1 MWDIYKRREIYLNA
15 KYVINGKYVEKWNDV
30 KNGKRIENKKAA
42 NLSVN
47 CFDDPSGNRT
57 RVYGVRGRRLDRLTN
72 GPVNRGDR
80 IRTCDL
86 CVPNAALYQ
95 TEPRLV
101 TATVYQRLRYNIMS
115 AEKKQ
120 VFFDEKIK
128 KLEIKMGETKKQ
140 LTNRLTAF

>member
-1 MWDIYKRREIYLNA
+1 MKVQQLFYKFFSFFEEARFEGYLSFRWLYVSGIIRDFQEIA
-15 KYVINGKYVEKWNDV
+15 KGKIDSVVNDEICI
-30 KNGKRIENKKAA
+30 RQNKKAA

-101 TATVYQRLRYNIMS
+101 TATVLP
-115 AEKKQ
+115 A
-120 VFFDEKIK
+120 
-128 KLEIKMGETKKQ
+128 TQ
-140 LTNRLTAF
+140 L